1 MLSTRRVLR
10 SAPAPARQTGF
21 SLLEMV
27 VAIAILALAL
37 GALYQAASGA
47 TRNVRTD
54 EKYAYG
60 VELARSLLAQHA
72 RVPQEGVSDR
82 GETEGGFVWRV
93 STRSIDLQRTALARA
108 SLHTIEVAVSWVDGS
123 KRREVVL
130 NSVVEGLDKGPQR

>member
-1 MLSTRRVLR
+1 MHRTRG
-10 SAPAPARQTGF
+10 SAARHGAGF

-47 TRNVRTD
+47 TRNVRVD

-60 VELARSLLAQHA
+60 VELARSLLAANA
-72 RVPQEGVSDR
+72 RVPADGVNSS
-82 GETEGGFVWRV
+82 GETAGGFTWRVASNPVEREGGG
-93 STRSIDLQRTALARA
+93 LAGA
-108 SLHTIEVAVSWVDGS
+108 SLHTIQVAVGWEDGG

-130 NSVVEGLDKGPQR
+130 NSVVEGGLQE